1 MGRFFNGITVAFVLT
16 YISTASLGLAG
27 QTPATKGAA
36 KAAALK
42 NPVASTPASIAA
54 GQASFQ
60 KYCRFCHGADAK
72 GDGPQAPK
80 DTHPP
85 NLTDE
90 KWDHGST
97 DAEIFTIDQRRHRS
111 EIRHEGLQQQ
121 VDASGNVE
129 HRQLSPQPLIR
140 DSLTVAA
147 SPRCTPIQAAGS
159 SAGRPRCSSSAAAVA
174 RLPSRRRAS
183 AGIGVHAG
191 ALVAGRRGERFP
203 QHPARSPAAVSLP
216 AQHPRRPEDHV
227 HRVLP

>member
-1 MGRFFNGITVAFVLT
+1 MGRFFNGITFVFAVA

-27 QTPATKGAA
+27 QNSATKGAT

-85 NLTDE
+85 NLTDD

-97 DAEIFTIDQRRHRS
+97 DAEIFTSIKDGIGPKFDMKGFNS
-111 EIRHEGLQQQ
+111 KLT
-121 VDASGNVE
+121 
-129 HRQLSPQPLIR
+129 PQEMWSIVNYLH
-140 DSLTVAA
+140 SL
-147 SPRCTPIQAAGS
+147 S
-159 SAGRPRCSSSAAAVA
+159 SATR
-174 RLPSRRRAS
+174 
-183 AGIGVHAG
+183 
-191 ALVAGRRGERFP
+191 
-203 QHPARSPAAVSLP
+203 
-216 AQHPRRPEDHV
+216 
-227 HRVLP
+227 